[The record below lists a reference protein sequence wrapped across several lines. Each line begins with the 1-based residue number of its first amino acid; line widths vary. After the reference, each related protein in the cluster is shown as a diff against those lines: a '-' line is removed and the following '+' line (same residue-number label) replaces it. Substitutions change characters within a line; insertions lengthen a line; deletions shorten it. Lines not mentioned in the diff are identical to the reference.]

1 MTKNKQTKLD
11 NYSHSIYKNSGT
23 IAISNNITLLQR
35 KLFNFLV
42 GHAYID
48 LIDKEIHEISINSL
62 KNRL

>member
-1 MTKNKQTKLD
+1 MRKKKQIKAEPYNDFL
-11 NYSHSIYKNSGT
+11 YKHSSI

-48 LIDKEIHEISINSL
+48 LADKETHEISINSL

>member
-1 MTKNKQTKLD
+1 MNNKQSKIEYTE
-11 NYSHSIYKNSGT
+11 SIYKNSGT

-42 GHAYID
+42 GHAFVD
-48 LIDKEIHEISINSL
+48 LGDTEVFEISLSSL